1 MNTTKFAKKSAIK
14 KPAENGNIALCHA
27 GVKNKIKF
35 KEGTCL
41 KNINT
46 I

>member
-1 MNTTKFAKKSAIK
+1 VNTTKFAKNLAVK
-14 KPAENGNIALCHA
+14 KTTENGNIALCHA
-27 GVKNKIKF
+27 GVRKKSKF

-46 I
+46 T

>member
-1 MNTTKFAKKSAIK
+1 MTKFAKNSAVK
-14 KPAENGNIALCHA
+14 KTAENGNIALCHA
-27 GVKNKIKF
+27 GVKNKSKF

-41 KNINT
+41 KNTNT